1 MLLRRIIHLAF
12 SVGGTFLLL
21 FMLTT
26 IGLLLM
32 LFVAAKH
39 PH

>member
-1 MLLRRIIHLAF
+1 MLLRRIIEFTF
-12 SVGGTFLLL
+12 SVCGTYLLL

-32 LFVAAKH
+32 LLSAMGNAR
-39 PH
+39 